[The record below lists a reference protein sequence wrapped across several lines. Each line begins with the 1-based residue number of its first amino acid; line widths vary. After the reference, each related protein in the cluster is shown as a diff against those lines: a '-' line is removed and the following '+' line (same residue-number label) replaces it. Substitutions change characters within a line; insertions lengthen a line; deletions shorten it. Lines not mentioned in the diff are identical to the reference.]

1 MATFGRARR
10 APGSGNAFLRPFAG
24 LLVVSLALLLLRD
37 TTFVRAGATFVTE
50 LLVPAERVLGQVG
63 STAGGFWQAIAETEN
78 LRTDNG
84 TLKAKVD
91 HLTLENVQLREQ
103 SFQTLQSAQL
113 AEAAKA
119 LKLRTQSAPVIAR
132 DPSGLLHTIV
142 LGAGAKDGVLLDD
155 VVISDQGV
163 VGRVSE
169 VGNNY
174 SKVLL
179 VTDSSS
185 AVSALVQ
192 GSRAAGIVRGQF
204 GDTLVM
210 DWILQTEDVKIGDVV
225 ITAGLAIGNDLK
237 STYPKTL
244 IATYV
249 ASPPGSVAAGA
260 AFVVSVALSN
270 TGTDTWKST
279 APGLVNLS
287 YHWYD
292 PSGAPVVWDGA
303 RTPLGGDIAPTQ
315 QRVVQLAVSAPA
327 TPGAFLL
334 RIALVQEGVGWLAPS
349 NPYAITLQP
358 PYVARFG
365 AVTLPSF
372 IAGGTYQVSVP
383 VTNAGAA
390 QWP

>member
-37 TTFVRAGATFVTE
+37 TAFVRSGATFVTE

-63 STAGGFWQAIAETEN
+63 ST
-78 LRTDNG
+78 
-84 TLKAKVD
+84 V
-91 HLTLENVQLREQ
+91 
-103 SFQTLQSAQL
+103 
-113 AEAAKA
+113 
-119 LKLRTQSAPVIAR
+119 
-132 DPSGLLHTIV
+132 
-142 LGAGAKDGVLLDD
+142 GVLLDD

-237 STYPKTL
+237 SLYPK
-244 IATYV
+244 
-249 ASPPGSVAAGA
+249 G
-260 AFVVSVALSN
+260 LS
-270 TGTDTWKST
+270 
-279 APGLVNLS
+279 
-287 YHWYD
+287 
-292 PSGAPVVWDGA
+292 
-303 RTPLGGDIAPTQ
+303 LG
-315 QRVVQLAVSAPA
+315 RVVEVTKGENGTFQRAILTPAVD
-327 TPGAFLL
+327 L
-334 RIALVQEGVGWLAPS
+334 RHLENALVVNT
-349 NPYAITLQP
+349 NP
-358 PYVARFG
+358 
-365 AVTLPSF
+365 
-372 IAGGTYQVSVP
+372 
-383 VTNAGAA
+383 
-390 QWP
+390 